1 MSLNNHLESLKQKHL
16 KLDSMLKQA
25 SLKFDN
31 DYEVMQIKKQKLL
44 LKEKIH
50 HLEAESPQ

>member
-25 SLKFDN
+25 TLKFDN
-31 DYEVMQIKKQKLL
+31 DYEVAQIKKQKLL

-50 HLEAESPQ
+50 HLEAESPR